1 MKIAIPMAGG
11 QLCMHFGHCEQ
22 FALVDVDETAG
33 KPTNT
38 TLVTPPPHEPGLL
51 PRWLH
56 EQGATVIIAGGM
68 GQRAHQLF
76 AQSGV
81 KVVVG
86 APGRHCGE
94 PCHSLLGRHPGVGT
108 ECLRPLKNDIPP
120 IGSFAAT
127 AIPAA
132 WCAV

>member
-33 KPTNT
+33 TPSGT

-68 GQRAHQLF
+68 GQRAQMLF
-76 AQSGV
+76 AQNGI
-81 KVVVG
+81 KVLVG
-86 APGRHCGE
+86 APVDTAENLVAAYLGGTLVSGE
-94 PCHSLLGRHPGVGT
+94 NACDP
-108 ECLRPLKNDIPP
+108 
-120 IGSFAAT
+120 
-127 AIPAA
+127 
-132 WCAV
+132 

>member
-86 APGRHCGE
+86 APADTPE
-94 PCHSLLGRHPGVGT
+94 NLVTAYLSGT
-108 ECLRPLKNDIPP
+108 LVSGQNACDH
-120 IGSFAAT
+120 
-127 AIPAA
+127 
-132 WCAV
+132 